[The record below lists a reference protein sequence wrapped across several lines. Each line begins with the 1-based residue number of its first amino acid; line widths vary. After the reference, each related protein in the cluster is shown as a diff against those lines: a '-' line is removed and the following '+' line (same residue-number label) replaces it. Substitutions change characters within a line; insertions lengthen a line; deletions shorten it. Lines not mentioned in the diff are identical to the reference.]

1 LEPKLDPLKYL
12 NEVSEDIRVGVI
24 VNKELGHLSRPVLGA
39 IERWYE
45 DVDIIIPISEM
56 ELDATSKVKMV
67 SQCLE
72 EMLEIFQAEILSVQ
86 AGKEYVKESHEEL
99 ASKVDPLWRELAALH
114 ASIFNAEFQA
124 IRPSDQEEMNERINV
139 VEEITGMTR
148 FEIKERATK
157 DLQLRRMLCDMGLL
171 PTDLN

>member
-1 LEPKLDPLKYL
+1 MDPLKYL

-24 VNKELGHLSRPVLGA
+24 VNKELGHITRPVLAA

-45 DVDIIIPISEM
+45 DVDIIIPINEM

-72 EMLEIFQAEILSVQ
+72 EMLGIFQAEILKVQ
-86 AGKEYVKESHEEL
+86 SGQDYNKESHEAL
-99 ASKVDPLWRELAALH
+99 AQKVDPLWRELAALH

-124 IRPSDQEEMNERINV
+124 IRPTDQEEMDERIHV

-148 FEIKERATK
+148 FEIKERAGR

-171 PTDLN
+171 PTDLK